1 MAETILYASPRV
13 DILRARARARIRAL
27 RKVGYTVADA
37 ASEHD
42 ILRLSVDAK
51 PSLMVMSKSPGLSP
65 ENWCRLKADPVTAG
79 IPVIAIC
86 SPGAEK
92 HWARGADLCLPESVT
107 SGQLVSV
114 IRLILRAREAERG
127 LARLKT
133 GVESGS
139 GTGRRDRSTPRC
151 NPRVESP
158 SAGRPPLIRRGVQ
171 SDLVSVVHNLRSPL
185 CTVTMVSSWILGE
198 YSDRMDATG
207 LEYLGLLK
215 RSVERMTAVIDSA
228 SEKPSTSGNR
238 G

>member
-13 DILRARARARIRAL
+13 DLLRARIRAL
-27 RKVGYTVADA
+27 RKAGYRVTDA
-37 ASEHD
+37 SSEHD

-51 PSLMVMSKSPGLSP
+51 PSLIVISRSPGLSL
-65 ENWCRLKADPVTAG
+65 ENWCRLKADPATEG
-79 IPVIAIC
+79 IPVIAVG

-133 GVESGS
+133 DVESGS
-139 GTGRRDRSTPRC
+139 GTGRRDRSIPRC

-158 SAGRPPLIRRGVQ
+158 SAGRPPLIRRHGVQ

-228 SEKPSTSGNR
+228 SETQSTSGNR

>member
-13 DILRARARARIRAL
+13 DILRARIRAL
-27 RKVGYTVADA
+27 RKAGYRVADA
-37 ASEHD
+37 SSEYE

-51 PSLMVMSKSPGLSP
+51 PSLMVMSRSAGLSL
-65 ENWCRLKADPVTAG
+65 ETWGRLKADPATER

-107 SGQLVSV
+107 SAQLVSV

-133 GVESGS
+133 DVESGS
-139 GTGRRDRSTPRC
+139 GTGRRDRNIPRC
-151 NPRVESP
+151 NPRVEKP
-158 SAGRPPLIRRGVQ
+158 SAGRPPLTRRHGAQ

-215 RSVERMTAVIDSA
+215 KSVERMTAVIDSA
-228 SEKPSTSGNR
+228 SEIPSTSGSR